1 MLCLGLSLSSCRAYD
16 SYYLPS
22 LRLRQALTQSY
33 LSLFRHPSALDPSST
48 PPSPKGVDLLLTPSA
63 IRSAPHLS
71 SLTETDGDAAGPMDE
86 YVQDIL
92 TVPASLTGMP
102 AMSLPAGEGEDGW
115 PVGVG
120 MVGFWGGERVLF
132 EVGKCLEREMGVK
145 KQSLGAG
152 T

>member
-1 MLCLGLSLSSCRAYD
+1 MTKAEGEK
-16 SYYLPS
+16 
-22 LRLRQALTQSY
+22 T
-33 LSLFRHPSALDPSST
+33 
-48 PPSPKGVDLLLTPSA
+48 G
-63 IRSAPHLS
+63 
-71 SLTETDGDAAGPMDE
+71 EMDE

-132 EVGKCLEREMGVK
+132 EVGKCHEREMGVK